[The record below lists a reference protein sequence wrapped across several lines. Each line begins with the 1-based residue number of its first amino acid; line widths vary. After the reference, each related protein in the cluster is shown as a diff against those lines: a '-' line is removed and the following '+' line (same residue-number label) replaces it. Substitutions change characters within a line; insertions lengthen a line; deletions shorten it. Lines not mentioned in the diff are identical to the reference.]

1 MPGCL
6 HSCVGCSGVMIPDA
20 ADPIA
25 LFAKWL
31 EEARQT
37 GAPLAE
43 RVALATAS
51 PEARPS
57 VRMVLLK
64 HFDQNGFVF
73 YTSLESR
80 KAADLAA
87 NPKAALCFHWPET
100 GKQVRVEGSVTLVT
114 DEEADA
120 YFATRPRESRLGA
133 WASRQSAVLTSRE
146 ELEQRFTDVEKEYEG
161 RVVPRP
167 PHWTGYRLAPDQI
180 EFWMELP
187 HRLHDRVLFCRV
199 NHCGWNRTRLCP

>member
-1 MPGCL
+1 MPGYS

-31 EEARQT
+31 EDARQT

-43 RVALATAS
+43 RAALATAS
-51 PEARPS
+51 PEGRPS
-57 VRMVLLK
+57 VRIVLLK
-64 HFDQNGFVF
+64 HFDQEGFVF

-133 WASRQSAVLTSRE
+133 WASPQSAVLGSRE
-146 ELEQRFTDVEKEYEG
+146 ELEQRFTDVEREYEG

-167 PHWTGYRLAPDQI
+167 PYWTGYRLTPDQI
-180 EFWMELP
+180 EFWVELP
-187 HRLHDRVLFCRV
+187 HRLHDRVLYCRA
-199 NHCGWNRTRLCP
+199 NHGDWNQTRLGP